1 MQAVL
6 VAKLTMPLKF
16 SKQLTSLE
24 LRLSMSKDYI
34 SSSRSAIKIRDVMR
48 WIVAIDSWDYCDGT
62 LLAELVIKEV
72 IPEEVKPLI
81 GSIIDGSRIKKTKA
95 AVHLKIPAN
104 ERMRIAE
111 SLSINLGLIDTLKTA
126 ETITGETLLEWQ
138 ADKNGIEP
146 IESKR
151 WLENQAQ
158 EIIKDAAKQL
168 SVSVETIENL
178 LRDFRRKIA
187 NFPDV

>member
-1 MQAVL
+1 M
-6 VAKLTMPLKF
+6 K
-16 SKQLTSLE
+16 
-24 LRLSMSKDYI
+24 
-34 SSSRSAIKIRDVMR
+34 

>member
-34 SSSRSAIKIRDVMR
+34 SSSRSAIKIRDVMK

-72 IPEEVKPLI
+72 IPE
-81 GSIIDGSRIKKTKA
+81 
-95 AVHLKIPAN
+95 
-104 ERMRIAE
+104 
-111 SLSINLGLIDTLKTA
+111 
-126 ETITGETLLEWQ
+126 
-138 ADKNGIEP
+138 
-146 IESKR
+146 
-151 WLENQAQ
+151 
-158 EIIKDAAKQL
+158 
-168 SVSVETIENL
+168 
-178 LRDFRRKIA
+178 
-187 NFPDV
+187 